1 MSFYIRFVYYKM
13 NSDNVVPILDHFYIY
28 RTTAQILQNKDL
40 FTQKTINQFKL
51 LSKIMNTK
59 YLNNEIRIIHGS
71 NNIISND
78 LYEYRIRNDS
88 YIVQH
93 IKNILVLNI
102 DNVSIIFSFGY
113 KNNNTFFIDRDYM
126 ILKSNITINTEKY
139 EDNLYTDNNFKN
151 FVNSYIQNNITNK
164 RLLINKKIQYQIKD
178 VINYIL

>member
-1 MSFYIRFVYYKM
+1 MSFYIRFVYYAM
-13 NSDNVVPILDHFYIY
+13 NSDSVVPILNDFYIY

-51 LSKIMNTK
+51 LSRIMNNK

-71 NNIISND
+71 SNIISND

-88 YIVQH
+88 YIIQH
-93 IKNILVLNI
+93 IKNNLVLNI
-102 DNVSIIFSFGY
+102 DNVSIIFNFGY
-113 KNNNTFFIDRDYM
+113 KSNNVFFIDRDYM
-126 ILKSNITINTEKY
+126 ILKSNITINTENY
-139 EDNLYTDNNFKN
+139 EDNLYKDDKFKN

-178 VINYIL
+178 IINYIL